1 MAGTGVS
8 NIVAI
13 RNFFESNGG
22 RKVTMEELKA
32 LSPDERME
40 LGKLSAEANGDF
52 IDLGKPV
59 KPIAKAS

>member
-22 RKVTMEELKA
+22 RKVTMDELKA
-32 LSPDERME
+32 LSTDERSE
-40 LGKLSAEANGDF
+40 LGLLCAEAMGDF
-52 IDLGKPV
+52 IDLGKAV
-59 KPIAKAS
+59 GKKSAA